1 VSDELLALT
10 TLAEPY
16 KCASSSRA
24 WARLVA
30 AKGTLFCLFQQEQKS
45 PHEAGLKYQI
55 FD

>member
-1 VSDELLALT
+1 M
-10 TLAEPY
+10 
-16 KCASSSRA
+16 RA

-30 AKGTLFCLFQQEQKS
+30 VAKGTLFCLFQLEQKS